1 MKGMDFLWVGLIV
14 LGAAL
19 LAIVV
24 HQTVLEQPIGN
35 AMLKSAAGT
44 GTGTNS
50 GGK

>member
-35 AMLKSAAGT
+35 AMLKSAAGGST
-44 GTGTNS
+44 AKS
-50 GGK
+50 GGA